1 MNGSIF
7 FYALNGEG
15 ALDWVGSTML
25 WVLLLLSV
33 VNISLI
39 VQSMMGNQ
47 RRTVFSASACDA
59 LRELLASGRYN
70 DAIQRATR
78 GTSDLELMVA
88 RALDRSPQGVEAMS
102 HAAEERADELL
113 AVRLRAL
120 ERLNIL
126 GQVAPMLGLF
136 GTVYGMIAAFQ
147 TIASTGGAANPVMLA
162 GGIGAAL
169 VSTFWGLFIAIP
181 ATGAYAAMR
190 NNAIAHSD
198 EALAATEELIALF
211 RPAHDA
217 AANK

>member
-15 ALDWVGSTML
+15 ALDWVGSTMI

-33 VNISLI
+33 FNISLI

-102 HAAEERADELL
+102 HAAEE
-113 AVRLRAL
+113 RAL

-217 AANK
+217 VANK